1 MSSRSASKNATRFRM
16 GPGKYEEISAR
27 RKVRRI
33 KNHLKTAGL
42 TAVFSGVCGAF
53 ASIGVEFV
61 KMSDGMPNEV
71 GMLTGV
77 GVFALPMLGAAFVTA
92 KIAKHNKSKFIGV
105 TAGVMCTVSFGIG
118 LYAGVDKI
126 SEITKGFNEVPS
138 NQNRQQN
145 ISSLSAPI
153 DSPDKSYTDLPKLQ
167 LASR

>member
-1 MSSRSASKNATRFRM
+1 MSSRSTSENATRFRM
-16 GPGKYEEISAR
+16 KPGEYEKISAR
-27 RKVRRI
+27 KTVRRI

-42 TAVFSGVCGAF
+42 TTVFSGVCGAV
-53 ASIGVEFV
+53 ASIGVELV
-61 KMSDGMPNEV
+61 EMSGGMSNEV

-77 GVFALPMLGAAFVTA
+77 GVFALSMLGAAFVTA

-105 TAGVMCTVSFGIG
+105 TAGVMCTVSFSIG

-153 DSPDKSYTDLPKLQ
+153 VSPEKSYITPRLRQ
-167 LASR
+167 S

>member
-1 MSSRSASKNATRFRM
+1 MSSRSTSENATRFRM
-16 GPGKYEEISAR
+16 KPGEYEKISAR
-27 RKVRRI
+27 KTVRRI

-42 TAVFSGVCGAF
+42 TAVFSGVCGAV
-53 ASIGVEFV
+53 ASIGVELV
-61 KMSDGMPNEV
+61 KMSDGMSNEV
-71 GMLTGV
+71 AMLAGV
-77 GVFALPMLGAAFVTA
+77 GFSVFLALGAAFSTA

-105 TAGVMCTVSFGIG
+105 TASVMCTVSFGIG

-153 DSPDKSYTDLPKLQ
+153 VSPDKSYTDLPKLQ